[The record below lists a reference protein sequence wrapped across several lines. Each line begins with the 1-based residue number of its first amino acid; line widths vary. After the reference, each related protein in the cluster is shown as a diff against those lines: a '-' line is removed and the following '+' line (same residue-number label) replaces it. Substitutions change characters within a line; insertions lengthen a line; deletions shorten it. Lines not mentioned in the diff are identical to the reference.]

1 MFKYSKIAI
10 GLATCFA
17 LSGCLEVE
25 DNNNNDELVNKLEQ
39 QNQILQSQLD
49 ENKKQSE
56 AQAAKDKALETPF
69 ILKGGIVAAVD
80 GVDLSD
86 VQVTAYYDGT
96 WHEPVDVAEDG
107 SYSIPKVPQY
117 SNILLKVSSPSNAIV
132 TQLFDH
138 ATRSAGGRTEVVSA
152 VQTMTVS
159 KPHTVTFSILNRNT
173 FEAISD
179 LQITAERELNTFT
192 SARYDLEHMLE
203 QNKVVATYSTET
215 NQYELI
221 VPQGIDFNLAI
232 DVDVDNDG
240 NDEYTIYKSDHV
252 IYSSNGMANLH
263 NFNAEQQTTLYATVE
278 SINEYDLMVNFI
290 SESGEQLYPDTVFA
304 INNDEGDSNFTFDE
318 AQGHYN
324 LSAKYYGEL
333 QFITHEFTVNG
344 RTYKAD
350 NIGIYRDHN
359 DTFQISRRHNHHH
372 QEGLYSSELSNNT
385 LAITIPL
392 VEQVSAPYLGL
403 EIIESTED
411 KVAETHGLT
420 YYFNAPVSL
429 QQDSVRLYQQ
439 NVITV
444 VKGNDSASDDV
455 AAGTTSIKR
464 TNQSVELNSALS
476 FNDTKLSIAPAAP
489 LEAGYTY
496 RYELDNVTRKEAD
509 SQGYLNRSV
518 SFSIDTP
525 FEFDE
530 SQFKAD
536 NMNYRSSG
544 ALITPKNTAGEQSGD
559 NSSAT
564 SYELCIVAPK
574 DVRLV
579 EAQLSAVTTNGVR
592 YTVDQRYHGYSDVYL
607 YALADNEQLETN
619 IYNYTLDK
627 RSAQPNGYY
636 RSMCFS
642 YIDQYEQDGSWAGNA
657 HFMDHTDSAT
667 NSVDVNITY
676 RLPGSDTEIST
687 GVKTLYI
694 D

>member
-138 ATRSAGGRTEVVSA
+138 ATRSAGDRTEVVSA
-152 VQTMTVS
+152 VQTLTVS

-179 LQITAERELNTFT
+179 LQITAEPELSFNTYT
-192 SARYDLEHMLE
+192 SARYELAHMLE
-203 QNKVVATYSTET
+203 KNKVDATYSTET

-221 VPQGIDFNLAI
+221 VPQGIDFKLAI

-240 NDEYTIYKSDHV
+240 NDEYTIYKSDYEIH
-252 IYSSNGMANLH
+252 SSNGIANLH
-263 NFNAEQQTTLYATVE
+263 HFDAERHNTLHATVE
-278 SINEYDLMVNFI
+278 SINEYDLMVNFVGA
-290 SESGEQLYPDTVFA
+290 SGEQLYPDTVFA
-304 INNDEGDSNFTFDE
+304 INNDKGDSNFTFNE
-318 AQGHYN
+318 AQGHYT
-324 LSAKYYGEL
+324 LSARYYGEL

-350 NIGIYRDHN
+350 NIGIYRDHD
-359 DTFQISRRHNHHH
+359 DTFQISRHHSQNH
-372 QEGLYSSELSNNT
+372 QEGLYNSELSNNT

-411 KVAETHGLT
+411 EVEETHGLT

-429 QQDSVRLYQQ
+429 KQDSARLYKQG
-439 NVITV
+439 VITV
-444 VKGNDSASDDV
+444 VKGNDSDSDDV
-455 AAGTTSIKR
+455 AAGTTSIQR
-464 TNQSVELNSALS
+464 ANQSVELNRALS

-496 RYELDNVTRKEAD
+496 RYELDNITRKEAN
-509 SQGYLNRSV
+509 SQGYVNRSV
-518 SFSIDTP
+518 QFSIDTP

-536 NMNYRSSG
+536 NMNYRSGG
-544 ALITPKNTAGEQSGD
+544 ALITPKNTAGEQSGT
-559 NSSAT
+559 NSDAA
-564 SYELCIVAPK
+564 SYQLCIIAPK
-574 DVRLV
+574 DVMLSD
-579 EAQLSAVTTNGVR
+579 AHISAVTTNGVK
-592 YTVDQRYHGYSDVYL
+592 YTTDQRYHGYSNVYL
-607 YALADNEQLETN
+607 YALADNEQLDSN
-619 IYNYTLDK
+619 IYLNM

-636 RSMCFS
+636 HSICFD
-642 YIDQYEQDGSWAGNA
+642 YISQYDQDGNWAGNA
-657 HFMDHTDSAT
+657 QFMDHTDSAT